1 MQELKRGDS
10 LQQGAKPMTRTPTIY
25 QQLKAITSK
34 TKWPEIFLTDLTT
47 HDRKFL
53 QQTQEGDADAPR
65 VRLIWTLRKDGTSLT
80 ICPETLIRQGLQRGE
95 TYSDIQHD
103 AKSSADMIQCN
114 HDEYILNRKE
124 PAARFYRIDMAQHQR
139 GTVAQLTSAQA
150 LYLTRYDRG
159 DFHDLYCKLTEQPAE
174 VCA

>member
-1 MQELKRGDS
+1 
-10 LQQGAKPMTRTPTIY
+10 MTRTPTIY
-25 QQLKAITSK
+25 QQLKAITIQ

-53 QQTQEGDADAPR
+53 QQTQEGDL
-65 VRLIWTLRKDGTSLT
+65 LIWTLRQDGTSLT

-95 TYSDIQHD
+95 IYSDIQRS

-124 PAARFYRIDMAQHQR
+124 PAARFYRIEVGQQQR
-139 GTVAQLTSAQA
+139 GTVEEITPDKA
-150 LYLTRYDRG
+150 LFLTRYDRG
-159 DFHDLYCKLTEQPAE
+159 DFHDLYRQLSEQWME
-174 VCA
+174 VA

>member
-1 MQELKRGDS
+1 
-10 LQQGAKPMTRTPTIY
+10 MTRTPTIY

-47 HDRKFL
+47 YDRKFL
-53 QQTQEGDADAPR
+53 QQNQEGD
-65 VRLIWTLRKDGTSLT
+65 RLIWTLRKDGTSLT

-95 TYSDIQHD
+95 TYSDIQRD

-124 PAARFYRIDMAQHQR
+124 PAARFYRIDVAQHQR
-139 GTVAQLTSAQA
+139 GTVAQLTPAQA
-150 LYLTRYDRG
+150 LFLTRQ
-159 DFHDLYCKLTEQPAE
+159 DFHDLYRQLTEQPME
-174 VCA
+174 VYA